1 MIVLLFLLSLLHTAE
16 PVKTNVRF
24 VYNGSMPKVSQQHRD
39 ARREQILAAARRCFL
54 RDGFHAT
61 SMQDLFAE
69 AGLSSG
75 AVYSYFAS
83 KDDVIVA
90 IAEENLSGVTEMIRT
105 VAAQQPAR
113 PVGAVLADVL
123 EMLHAKDSQDGLGKL
138 TVIVWSEA
146 LRNPSLAARF
156 TALVTQVRASL
167 AEVIQQCPGNLPR
180 DVSADVL
187 AAALLSL
194 VPGYLLQLA
203 LLGPAAV
210 DGLPDAVRALWPDP
224 RRAACGGATGT

>member
-1 MIVLLFLLSLLHTAE
+1 
-16 PVKTNVRF
+16 
-24 VYNGSMPKVSQQHRD
+24 MPKVSQQHRD

-83 KDDVIVA
+83 KDDMIVA
-90 IAEENLSGVTEMIRT
+90 IAEENMRGVTDMIQAIAT
-105 VAAQQPAR
+105 QQPAR
-113 PVGAVLADVL
+113 PVGAVLADVMEIL
-123 EMLHAKDSQDGLGKL
+123 RAKETQDGLGKL

-156 TALVTQVRASL
+156 TALVTQLRTSL
-167 AEVIQQCPGNLPR
+167 TELIQQNRANLPAG
-180 DVSADVL
+180 VPADVL
-187 AAALLSL
+187 AITLLSL
-194 VPGYLLQLA
+194 VPGYLLQLT
-203 LLGPAAV
+203 LMGPGAV
-210 DGLPDAVRALWPDP
+210 VGVPGAVRALWPD
-224 RRAACGGATGT
+224 

>member
-1 MIVLLFLLSLLHTAE
+1 
-16 PVKTNVRF
+16 
-24 VYNGSMPKVSQQHRD
+24 MPKVSQQHRD
-39 ARREQILAAARRCFL
+39 ARRGQILAAARRCFL

-90 IAEENLSGVTEMIRT
+90 IAEENMRGVTEMIRAIAT
-105 VAAQQPAR
+105 QRPVR
-113 PVGAVLADVL
+113 PVGAVLADVMD
-123 EMLHAKDSQDGLGKL
+123 MLHAKDAQDGLGKL

-146 LRNPSLAARF
+146 LRNPALAARF
-156 TALVTQVRASL
+156 GAMVTQLQANL
-167 AEVIQQCPGNLPR
+167 AEVVRQSRGNLPG

-187 AAALLSL
+187 ATTLLSL

-210 DGLPDAVRALWPDP
+210 DGVPDAVRALWPS
-224 RRAACGGATGT
+224 

>member
-1 MIVLLFLLSLLHTAE
+1 
-16 PVKTNVRF
+16 
-24 VYNGSMPKVSQQHRD
+24 MPKVSQQHRD

-90 IAEENLSGVTEMIRT
+90 IAEENMRGVTEMIGVIATR
-105 VAAQQPAR
+105 QPGR
-113 PVGAVLADVL
+113 PVGAVLADVMD
-123 EMLHAKDSQDGLGKL
+123 MLHAKDTQGGLGKL

-146 LRNPSLAARF
+146 LRNPLLAARF
-156 TALVTQVRASL
+156 TVLVTQLRTNL
-167 AEVIQQCPGNLPR
+167 AEVIQQNPGNLPG
-180 DVSADVL
+180 DVSAGVL

-203 LLGPAAV
+203 LLGSAAV
-210 DGLPDAVRALWPDP
+210 DGVPDAVRALWPD
-224 RRAACGGATGT
+224 

>member
-1 MIVLLFLLSLLHTAE
+1 M
-16 PVKTNVRF
+16 
-24 VYNGSMPKVSQQHRD
+24 GSMPKVTQQHRD
-39 ARREQILAAARRCFL
+39 ARREQILAAARRSFL

-90 IAEENLSGVTEMIRT
+90 IAEENMRGVTEMIRN
-105 VAAQQPAR
+105 VATQHPGR
-113 PVGAVLADVL
+113 PVGAVLADIMDMV
-123 EMLHAKDSQDGLGKL
+123 HARDAQDGLGKL

-156 TALVTQVRASL
+156 TDMVTQIRASL
-167 AEVIQQCPGNLPR
+167 AEVIEQSSQNPPAGVP
-180 DVSADVL
+180 ADIL
-187 AAALLSL
+187 AATLVCL

-203 LLGPAAV
+203 ILGPAAV
-210 DGLPDAVRALWPDP
+210 DGVPAAVRALWP
-224 RRAACGGATGT
+224 G

>member
-1 MIVLLFLLSLLHTAE
+1 MIILLFLSSF
-16 PVKTNVRF
+16 PPFPVNVKTNVRF
-24 VYNGSMPKVSQQHRD
+24 VYNGNMPKVSQQHRD

-90 IAEENLSGVTEMIRT
+90 IAEENMRGVTEMIRT
-105 VAAQQPAR
+105 IATQR
-113 PVGAVLADVL
+113 PVRSVGAVLADVMDL
-123 EMLHAKDSQDGLGKL
+123 VHAKDTQDGLGKL

-146 LRNPSLAARF
+146 LRNPALAARF
-156 TALVTQVRASL
+156 TALVTQLHANL
-167 AEVIQQCPGNLPR
+167 AEVIQQSQGNLPG
-180 DVSADVL
+180 DVSNDVL
-187 AAALLSL
+187 AATLLSL

-210 DGLPDAVRALWPDP
+210 DGVPDAVRALWPGP
-224 RRAACGGATGT
+224 RP

>member
-1 MIVLLFLLSLLHTAE
+1 
-16 PVKTNVRF
+16 
-24 VYNGSMPKVSQQHRD
+24 
-39 ARREQILAAARRCFL
+39 
-54 RDGFHAT
+54 
-61 SMQDLFAE
+61 MQDLFAE

-90 IAEENLSGVTEMIRT
+90 IAEENMRGVTEMIRA
-105 VAAQQPAR
+105 VATQQPVR
-113 PVGAVLADVL
+113 PVGAVLADVIDSL
-123 EMLHAKDSQDGLGKL
+123 RAKDAQDGLGKL

-156 TALVTQVRASL
+156 TALISQLRANL
-167 AEVIQQCPGNLPR
+167 AEVIQQSRGSLPG
-180 DVSADVL
+180 DVTADVL
-187 AAALLSL
+187 ATTLLSL

-210 DGLPDAVRALWPDP
+210 DGVPDAVRVLWPD
-224 RRAACGGATGT
+224 